1 MVLNPFTGR
10 GKNRSWFWWGINFG
24 IFLALVVWWWMKN
37 RPKEKVEYAVEVEPL
52 VLPDDEPESAPP
64 RGVEPEPKAPEEPD
78 NLQLIEGL
86 GPRSAE
92 VLEQS
97 GILTFSQIAA
107 MKPEAIH
114 EVLRASGL
122 RIAFPETWPEQAGLA
137 AAGKWDSLK
146 ELQGSLQ
153 GGRRS

>member
-1 MVLNPFTGR
+1 MVLKPFAGR
-10 GKNRSWFWWGINFG
+10 GKSRSWFWWGINLG

-37 RPKEKVEYAVEVEPL
+37 RPQEQVEYEVEVEPL
-52 VLPDDEPESAPP
+52 VLPDDEPESVPP
-64 RGVEPEPKAPEEPD
+64 EGVKPEPRAPEEPD

-107 MKPEAIH
+107 MEPEAIH
-114 EVLRASGL
+114 EVLRAGGL

-137 AAGKWDSLK
+137 AAGKWDALK
-146 ELQGSLQ
+146 ELQSSIQ
-153 GGRRS
+153 GRRRS